1 VPGTDDRECPI
12 DDYRIV
18 VLDDEPPSR
27 LERADEAR
35 KRCITLGHMNK
46 HEARV
51 NEIESSFRQR
61 IGGDIVTPHFEIG
74 AARVGQ
80 EARIDVR
87 HEDMTFDADTIGQP
101 LTYRPVAA
109 SYFQAPPA
117 PSDPGCQKMASGV
130 RVMQGLETRE
140 PQRRFAFCCVVKNV
154 ARHFFPDRGHK
165 SARCSVNPLSQ

>member
-1 VPGTDDRECPI
+1 
-12 DDYRIV
+12 
-18 VLDDEPPSR
+18 
-27 LERADEAR
+27 
-35 KRCITLGHMNK
+35 M
-46 HEARV
+46 
-51 NEIESSFRQR
+51 NEIESGVGQR

-87 HEDMTFDADTIGQP
+87 HEHMTFGADTIGQP
-101 LTYRPVAA
+101 STYGPAAA

-140 PQRRFAFCCVVKNV
+140 PQRRFAFRCIVKNV
-154 ARHFFPDRGHK
+154 ARTFPARIVHEMNWLDDRDRRALPRAYAPTPEGIS
-165 SARCSVNPLSQ
+165 SADEPWKQSGGGPRS